1 MEEALILTEQQ
12 EHEQA
17 VVDAKE
23 KELKNLI
30 ENKVF
35 TWVEDEGQNAISC
48 KWVLTEKQK
57 SDGEKFLKAR
67 LVAQGFEEK
76 NNLQQTDSPTC
87 SQQSLQM
94 IFITAA
100 SMKWILHSLDIT
112 SVFLQ
117 GNKIN

>member
-1 MEEALILTEQQ
+1 MIFTAQQ
-12 EHEQA
+12 EHEQG
-17 VVDAKE
+17 VIDVKE

-57 SDGEKFLKAR
+57 LDGEKFLKAQ
-67 LVAQGFEEK
+67 LIAQGFEEK

-87 SQQSLQM
+87 SQQSLRM

-100 SMKWILHSLDIT
+100 SMKWKFHSLHIT
-112 SVFLQ
+112 
-117 GNKIN
+117 

>member
-35 TWVEDEGQNAISC
+35 TWAEDEGQNAISC
-48 KWVLTEKQK
+48 KWVLTEKK
-57 SDGEKFLKAR
+57 ELDREKFLKAR
-67 LVAQGFEEK
+67 LAAQGFEEK
-76 NNLQQTDSPTC
+76 NNFQQIHQLVVDSH
-87 SQQSLQM
+87 
-94 IFITAA
+94 FE
-100 SMKWILHSLDIT
+100 
-112 SVFLQ
+112 
-117 GNKIN
+117 